1 VCSIS
6 ATIAGALFSA
16 TTACALVLATI
27 AVLEDVQI
35 DVNID
40 VSVAAASIA
49 ARRIALREASRRILV
64 RILVRIT
71 VAVIARRCVVDDPN
85 VIPESI
91 ATVRSA
97 EVDVASDSLAVAL
110 FDFANQIFLTFE
122 IELIE
127 IVVESLDGTID
138 VAAIEFSCD
147 LPCFLLQR
155 VWTLVVSSVVAKDVA
170 CYAAQVNMNAKVKI
184 FAHGWYPS
192 NFVITEQQCLD
203 ILVDAKKKHKGKF
216 TQIANV
222 ANGHLE
228 NFECVFLE
236 CPCIVISIW
245 IISVELESYF
255 ELALCGT
262 RKSYRII
269 FPLEPESSFEESFP

>member
-1 VCSIS
+1 M
-6 ATIAGALFSA
+6 
-16 TTACALVLATI
+16 
-27 AVLEDVQI
+27 
-35 DVNID
+35 
-40 VSVAAASIA
+40 
-49 ARRIALREASRRILV
+49 
-64 RILVRIT
+64 
-71 VAVIARRCVVDDPN
+71 
-85 VIPESI
+85 
-91 ATVRSA
+91 
-97 EVDVASDSLAVAL
+97 
-110 FDFANQIFLTFE
+110 
-122 IELIE
+122 
-127 IVVESLDGTID
+127 
-138 VAAIEFSCD
+138 
-147 LPCFLLQR
+147 
-155 VWTLVVSSVVAKDVA
+155 VSSVVAKDVA
-170 CYAAQVNMNAKVKI
+170 CYAAQVNMNAKVKV

-262 RKSYRII
+262 RKSFQII
-269 FPLEPESSFEESFP
+269 SPLEPGDAFAALGVQTACAYPTSRPCGRFSSQRTRVAIEPFAVSERTR